1 MDQCQNMRS
10 EVRGLRPVT
19 FAGAIVIRALVLFSP
34 HYYEDAF
41 CTSGRRVAAALTVRR
56 IVSLQL
62 LWKTRRRAG
71 NEFRTAMP

>member
-19 FAGAIVIRALVLFSP
+19 FAGAIVIRAVMLFSP
-34 HYYEDAF
+34 HYYEDVF
-41 CTSGRRVAAALTVRR
+41 RTSGRRVAAALTVRR